1 MAFFTVCYY
10 HRKLNNQLFIWEEK
24 KTGNFQN
31 RLLLWFTEKYELVID
46 HLFCALHN
54 MTMIDFEVFYI
65 SAKSLK
71 SFYFC
76 WILMLFELCSKG
88 QVLLFTYPFQKW
100 NVDVLLHT
108 KTTWNS
114 VYRLSNKVFVISMEL
129 VMGPYIFSSVSIF
142 TLPSLQSTVE
152 FNDLKPFVCKTCLTI
167 LIS

>member
-1 MAFFTVCYY
+1 MASFTVCYY
-10 HRKLNNQLFIWEEK
+10 HRKLSNQLFIWEEK
-24 KTGNFQN
+24 KTRNFQN
-31 RLLLWFTEKYELVID
+31 SLLLWFTEKYELVID

-114 VYRLSNKVFVISMEL
+114 VFTDYQIRCSWFQWNLSWV
-129 VMGPYIFSSVSIF
+129 PIFSQVSQY
-142 TLPSLQSTVE
+142 LPCQAYRVLW
-152 FNDLKPFVCKTCLTI
+152 NLMI
-167 LIS
+167 

>member
-1 MAFFTVCYY
+1 MASFSVCYY
-10 HRKLNNQLFIWEEK
+10 HRKLNNQLFISEGK

-31 RLLLWFTEKYELVID
+31 SLLLWFTEKYELVID

-71 SFYFC
+71 LALIKRPSSFIYISFSEVKC
-76 WILMLFELCSKG
+76 WCFITYKNKLKLC
-88 QVLLFTYPFQKW
+88 
-100 NVDVLLHT
+100 
-108 KTTWNS
+108 

-129 VMGPYIFSSVSIF
+129 DMGPYIFSSVSIF
-142 TLPSLQSTVE
+142 TLPSFQSTVE

-167 LIS
+167 LFS

>member
-1 MAFFTVCYY
+1 MASFSVCYY
-10 HRKLNNQLFIWEEK
+10 HKKLNNQLFIWEGK

-31 RLLLWFTEKYELVID
+31 SLLLWFTEKYELVID

-71 SFYFC
+71 SFLFLLNSHVVWALFKRPSSFIYISFSEVKC
-76 WILMLFELCSKG
+76 WCFITYKNKLKLC
-88 QVLLFTYPFQKW
+88 
-100 NVDVLLHT
+100 
-108 KTTWNS
+108 
-114 VYRLSNKVFVISMEL
+114 VYRLSNKVFVISMD
-129 VMGPYIFSSVSIF
+129 PYIFSSVSIF
-142 TLPSLQSTVE
+142 TLPSFQSTVE